1 MDIFKSFEKF
11 ITGFLDYDWF
21 EPITI
26 ILIAVFASFL
36 SRKIIDFAFSV
47 RKKTKKIKRSEE
59 RLKRNETISK
69 IAKTTIDIVIWMT
82 AAINFLSS
90 IGVNVA
96 SLMTGAGLIGVVVGL
111 GAQTT
116 TRDILAGFFIVG
128 ENQYRVGDTIEI
140 MVAGRLISGKVENIS
155 LRITQVRDGDG
166 KVNTFRNGS

>member
-59 RLKRNETISK
+59 RLLKRQR
-69 IAKTTIDIVIWMT
+69 VI
-82 AAINFLSS
+82 F
-90 IGVNVA
+90 
-96 SLMTGAGLIGVVVGL
+96 
-111 GAQTT
+111 
-116 TRDILAGFFIVG
+116 
-128 ENQYRVGDTIEI
+128 
-140 MVAGRLISGKVENIS
+140 
-155 LRITQVRDGDG
+155 
-166 KVNTFRNGS
+166 